1 MLLNQIQDGVVITM
15 LLNLI
20 TNKILA
26 GEVIIVLKLTI
37 SLMELLQMT
46 IKDGEQVLLIMII
59 NNNLD
64 GVEQLNRLNNHNK
77 ILGEAIIIKQQ
88 ILLLKI
94 LGEEIIIN
102 QL

>member
-64 GVEQLNRLNNHNK
+64 GEEQLNRLNNHNK